1 MDRSQPYGKGK
12 GRGKGSARSWR
23 PRPQRIAARVRPQ
36 VIYDTRKYDGT
47 IEDFVERLA
56 DTLNCF
62 SDSIERSP
70 PAAGVIELKANG
82 CCVEFHEDT
91 HTQCWCRPL
100 TGRENCTGVRD
111 HIKGSLVL

>member
-82 CCVEFHEDT
+82 CCVEFHEVT
-91 HTQCWCRPL
+91 HCVRVVTVDSFLESAMQL
-100 TGRENCTGVRD
+100 MIQGVT
-111 HIKGSLVL
+111 SPS